1 MSTPGRPKGEYRS
14 AQHEGTPM
22 STPGRPK
29 GEFASLQ
36 GSISAIVLGASA
48 GGIEVLSVLLAAL
61 PAELP
66 VAVLAVLHLPRDRP
80 SLLVEIFARKCALPV
95 QEAQDKE
102 HIRPGHVYF
111 APADYHLLVDAGPIV
126 SLSVDAPVNFSRPSI
141 DVLFESAA
149 DVYRER
155 LLGIVLTGASQDGA
169 AGLAA
174 IHRLGGRTV
183 VQDPAS
189 ALVPLMPE
197 AARRRSPVDFVLPL
211 ERIADLLQ
219 ALNPGGAT

>member
-1 MSTPGRPKGEYRS
+1 MMRIKLSWL
-14 AQHEGTPM
+14 AC
-22 STPGRPK
+22 
-29 GEFASLQ
+29 A
-36 GSISAIVLGASA
+36 LG
-48 GGIEVLSVLLAAL
+48 LM
-61 PAELP
+61 
-66 VAVLAVLHLPRDRP
+66 
-80 SLLVEIFARKCALPV
+80 CALPV

-102 HIRPGHVYF
+102 HIKPGHVYF
-111 APADYHLLVDAGPIV
+111 APADYHLLVDTGP
-126 SLSVDAPVNFSRPSI
+126 SLALSIDEPVNFSRPSI

-149 DVYRER
+149 DIYRER

-197 AARRRSPVDFVLPL
+197 SARRRSPVDFVLPL
-211 ERIADLLQ
+211 EQIADLLQ
-219 ALNPGGAT
+219 ALKHGGAT

>member
-1 MSTPGRPKGEYRS
+1 MSTLGGKAS
-14 AQHEGTPM
+14 M
-22 STPGRPK
+22 SDY
-29 GEFASLQ
+29 ASLQ
-36 GSISAIVLGASA
+36 GSISAVVFGASA
-48 GGIEVLSVLLAAL
+48 GGIEALSMLLAAL

-66 VAVLAVLHLPRDRP
+66 AAVLVVLHLPRDRP
-80 SLLVEIFARKCALPV
+80 SLLVEIFAPMCALPV

-102 HIRPGHVYF
+102 HIKPGHVYF
-111 APADYHLLVDAGPIV
+111 APSDYHLLVDTGP
-126 SLSVDAPVNFSRPSI
+126 SLALSIDEPVNFSRPSI

-149 DVYRER
+149 DIYRER

-197 AARRRSPVDFVLPL
+197 SARRRSPVDFVLPL
-211 ERIADLLQ
+211 EQIADLLQ
-219 ALNPGGAT
+219 ALKHGGAT

>member
-1 MSTPGRPKGEYRS
+1 MSTPVAKAS
-14 AQHEGTPM
+14 M
-22 STPGRPK
+22 SDY
-29 GEFASLQ
+29 ASLQ
-36 GSISAIVLGASA
+36 GSISAIVFGASA
-48 GGIEVLSVLLAAL
+48 GGIEALSMLLAAL

-66 VAVLAVLHLPRDRP
+66 AAVMGVLHLPRDRP
-80 SLLVEIFARKCALPV
+80 SLLVEIFAPMCALPV
-95 QEAQDKE
+95 REAQDKE
-102 HIRPGHVYF
+102 HIKPGHVYF
-111 APADYHLLVDAGPIV
+111 APADYHLLVDTGP
-126 SLSVDAPVNFSRPSI
+126 SLALSIDEPVNFSRPSI

-149 DVYRER
+149 DIYRER

-197 AARRRSPVDFVLPL
+197 SARRRSPVDFVLPL
-211 ERIADLLQ
+211 EQIADLLQ
-219 ALNPGGAT
+219 ALKHGGAT

>member
-1 MSTPGRPKGEYRS
+1 MSTPGAK
-14 AQHEGTPM
+14 A
-22 STPGRPK
+22 STSTY
-29 GEFASLQ
+29 ASLQ
-36 GSISAIVLGASA
+36 GSISAVVFGASA
-48 GGIEVLSVLLAAL
+48 GSIEALSLLLAAL

-66 VAVLAVLHLPRDRP
+66 AAVIAVLHLPRDRP
-80 SLLVEIFARKCALPV
+80 SLLVDIFAPMCALPV

-102 HIRPGHVYF
+102 HIKAGHVYF
-111 APADYHLLVDAGPIV
+111 APSDYHLLVDTGP
-126 SLSVDAPVNFSRPSI
+126 SLALSIDEPVNFSRPSI

-149 DVYRER
+149 DIYRER

-197 AARRRSPVDFVLPL
+197 SARRRSPVDFVLPL
-211 ERIADLLQ
+211 EQIADLLQ
-219 ALNPGGAT
+219 ALKHGGAT